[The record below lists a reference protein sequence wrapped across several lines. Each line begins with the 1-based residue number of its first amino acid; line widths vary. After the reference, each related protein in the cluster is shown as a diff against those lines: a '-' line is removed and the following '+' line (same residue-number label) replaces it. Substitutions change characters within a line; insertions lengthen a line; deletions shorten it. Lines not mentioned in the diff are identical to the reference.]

1 MGRGGGTGQM
11 PALASEPPAARRV
24 RASWPAAACLP
35 ASVPFCHSGFVLLS
49 HSISVTSC
57 PPLICHGKDFKYRL
71 ALGDSDTYQ
80 WIQVSTHDQ
89 SSLKLSHLPND
100 SAVSPP
106 QSRDLSPHGTCK
118 NVTRAADTEG
128 LSWGGLFTPHVT
140 TLRSRVVTIFVG
152 PDNCPRPHGW

>member
-100 SAVSPP
+100 SAVS
-106 QSRDLSPHGTCK
+106 SPNHVISARTAHARMSPELLTRRACHG
-118 NVTRAADTEG
+118 
-128 LSWGGLFTPHVT
+128 
-140 TLRSRVVTIFVG
+140 VG
-152 PDNCPRPHGW
+152 YSLLM